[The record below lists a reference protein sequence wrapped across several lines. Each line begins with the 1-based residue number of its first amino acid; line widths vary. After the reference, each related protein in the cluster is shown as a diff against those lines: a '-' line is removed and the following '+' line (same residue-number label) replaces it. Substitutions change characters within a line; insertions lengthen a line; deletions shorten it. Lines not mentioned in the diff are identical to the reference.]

1 MKTTMALSTQAEK
14 SIDILAGQT
23 RMSEISPEEL
33 NGKLD
38 AVIRQVISAERS
50 NYLENGERARSITSA
65 VKSIIED
72 SVNRF
77 SDEN

>member
-1 MKTTMALSTQAEK
+1 
-14 SIDILAGQT
+14 
-23 RMSEISPEEL
+23 MSEISSEKL

-38 AVIRQVISAERS
+38 AVIREVISVERS

-72 SVNRF
+72 SLNRF

>member
-1 MKTTMALSTQAEK
+1 MALSTQAEK

>member
-1 MKTTMALSTQAEK
+1 
-14 SIDILAGQT
+14 
-23 RMSEISPEEL
+23 MSEISSEEL

-38 AVIRQVISAERS
+38 AVIRQVISVERL

-72 SVNRF
+72 SLNRF

>member
-1 MKTTMALSTQAEK
+1 
-14 SIDILAGQT
+14 
-23 RMSEISPEEL
+23 MSEISSEEL

-38 AVIRQVISAERS
+38 AVIRQVISVERL
-50 NYLENGERARSITSA
+50 NYLENGERARSITSS

-72 SVNRF
+72 SLNRF